1 MLVAVVLGVLWSRNL
16 PPVTPKFHFLD
27 LFAGEAQATKTWHL
41 GIISIELF
49 FFNVYLAWPFH
60 PNSTL
65 SVPQLNLPRSSR
77 GYVAATFDKVHQAG
91 TYLFQKKTTYPWN
104 NPSIPKAQN
113 WAGRNSYSIGLGYV
127 PGIC

>member
-41 GIISIELF
+41 GIISLELL

-91 TYLFQKKTTYPWN
+91 TYLFQKKN
-104 NPSIPKAQN
+104 NIP
-113 WAGRNSYSIGLGYV
+113 LE
-127 PGIC
+127 